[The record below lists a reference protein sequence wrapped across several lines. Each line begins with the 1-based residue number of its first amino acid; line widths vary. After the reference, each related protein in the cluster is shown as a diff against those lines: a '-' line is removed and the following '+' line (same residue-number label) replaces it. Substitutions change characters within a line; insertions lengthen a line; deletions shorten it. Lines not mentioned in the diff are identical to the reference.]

1 MKTSSIA
8 SMFFLLIL
16 LAVAV
21 SACDTVFSVEG
32 NGNIVKVQRDINSVD
47 QLKVSGGFSVVL
59 SQSESESLWVEA
71 DENLMDFIV
80 TRVNS
85 GVLEISSKES
95 IKGSSDIVI
104 YLTVKDLSEI
114 DLSGAVDIKSEQELN
129 FDEISISGSGAST
142 LNLTLVTETITTDL
156 SGANDVTLNGRAKNF
171 IARLSGASDLN
182 AFSFQVNNLNI
193 KVTGAGDARVSVSE
207 TLRVSI
213 SGAGSVT
220 YQGNPQ
226 IEQEINGAG
235 SLKKR

>member
-95 IKGSSDIVI
+95 IKGSRDIVI

-226 IEQEINGAG
+226 IEQ
-235 SLKKR
+235 